1 MCPKMIFFSPYFQ
14 QTVAYLCMT
23 VAYGVASSLVFH
35 AYFDDSL
42 TPSLL
47 PRTKTLT
54 LIAAVSLATVV
65 SIDLELKT
73 WAS

>member
-1 MCPKMIFFSPYFQ
+1 MSLLEMCPKLISFFLFFQ

-54 LIAAVSLATVV
+54 LIAAVSVALVQ
-65 SIDLELKT
+65 LCP
-73 WAS
+73 

>member
-1 MCPKMIFFSPYFQ
+1 
-14 QTVAYLCMT
+14 MT

-54 LIAAVSLATVV
+54 LIAAVCLPTVV
-65 SIDLELKT
+65 SIDLGLKT
-73 WAS
+73 WAG